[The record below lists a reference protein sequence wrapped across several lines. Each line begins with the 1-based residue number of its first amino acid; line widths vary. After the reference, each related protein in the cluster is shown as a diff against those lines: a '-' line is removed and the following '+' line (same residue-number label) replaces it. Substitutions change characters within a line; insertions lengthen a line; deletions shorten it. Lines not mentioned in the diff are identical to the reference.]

1 MKKSFIALFAV
12 AIILCV
18 ITLAYAIP
26 DLLSSTEYNAN
37 GIVSSAQA
45 YVCQVNFTDINW
57 TSQDRIQL
65 LTGTSSGV
73 NWTQVGTNGYSNGNG
88 TNWITLATIAGAN
101 QGTVA
106 VKYSPTCLYFPY
118 GVYLNSNTANVNW
131 TTDIQY
137 QQM

>member
-12 AIILCV
+12 AIILC
-18 ITLAYAIP
+18 ITALAYAIP
-26 DLLSSTEYNAN
+26 DFLSSTEYKAN

-73 NWTQVGTNGYSNGNG
+73 NWTQVLQVLIKGLLRCNILPLVFISLMEF
-88 TNWITLATIAGAN
+88 I
-101 QGTVA
+101 
-106 VKYSPTCLYFPY
+106 
-118 GVYLNSNTANVNW
+118 
-131 TTDIQY
+131 
-137 QQM
+137 